1 MRFHICHD
9 TCYTYDRPVTLQPH
23 IIRLRPRS
31 DVAQT
36 LEKFQLSIYP
46 EPKSQNAIADLEGN
60 NLIQL
65 WFHEEPTHQLKIQTD
80 FQIETCR
87 TNPFDYLAEP
97 WAANLPLDYPSS
109 LAASLQPYLVPHL
122 SAIDGEVV
130 HLAQE
135 IGQEVEGNVSFF
147 LTTLAQ
153 RIAQTCQYQVRE
165 VGAPL
170 PAGITW
176 RQRQGSCR
184 DFTLLYMA
192 ACQAVGLA
200 ARFVSGYE
208 AGDPDKDQH
217 DLHAWAE
224 VYVPGGGW
232 RGMDPTYGVAVG
244 DRHVALVASPF
255 PQSAAP
261 VSGKVRTPNMSSAL
275 STNIHLDVLDSNAD

>member
-9 TCYTYDRPVTLQPH
+9 TSYTYDLPAVLQPH

-31 DVAQT
+31 DVAQQ
-36 LEKFQLSIYP
+36 LREFQITVQP
-46 EPKSQNAIADLEGN
+46 EPSSRSSLVDLEGN
-60 NLIQL
+60 NLLHL
-65 WFHEEPTHQLKIQTD
+65 WFDEAPVPQLKIRTE
-80 FQIETCR
+80 FEIETYR

-97 WAANLPLDYPSS
+97 WAANFPLDYPSA
-109 LAASLQPYLVPHL
+109 LAISLQPYLVPHPY
-122 SAIDGEVV
+122 AIDGEVV
-130 HLAQE
+130 YLAQSVLH
-135 IGQEVEGNVSFF
+135 EVGGNISYF

-153 RIAQTCQYQVRE
+153 RIAQDCQYQVRE

-176 RQRQGSCR
+176 RQRKGSCR
-184 DFTLLYMA
+184 DFTVLYMA

-244 DRHVALVASPF
+244 DRHIALVASPF
-255 PQSAAP
+255 PQAAAP
-261 VSGKVRTPNMSSAL
+261 VSGKVRTPNLSSSL
-275 STNIHLDVLDSNAD
+275 STNIHLDVLDGNAS